1 MITEATINE
10 RYGQMAPVLDI
21 QNLSTH
27 IKLTSSVVQAVGNVD
42 LHIEAGETLGVVGE
56 SGCGK
61 SITGLSIMG
70 LLPPGGSIVNG
81 SVKLNDRELVGLKDE
96 ELRRIR
102 GNDIAMI
109 FQDPLTSLDPT
120 KTIGYQVGEP
130 VRLHR
135 NASKA
140 EALDRAVE
148 VLNLVGLPRP
158 KERLKDY
165 PHQLSGGL
173 RQRVMIAMA
182 LACEPK
188 LLIAD
193 EPTTALD
200 VTIQA
205 QILALLRDLKERLGM
220 AMLLITH
227 DMGVIA
233 GHADRVNVMYAGR
246 VVETAEAVNL
256 FDEMHHP
263 YTQALLASIPQLDQD
278 MNKALHAIPGLPPDL
293 AHLPEGCRF
302 AARCTRATDKCR
314 ADEPPLSGT
323 TFEHKFACWHPVD
336 GPLALALIGHE
347 GPDAASTGLVGSD
360 AESLDE
366 AAAGDKVGFVHDA
379 QLADSGAAGAAE
391 ADGAAGEASSSP
403 ETAAGAGGPVVVA
416 AGLVETPDGRL
427 EVAELPVEA
436 VANSNGVAP
445 LLELRNLV
453 KEFPVTSG
461 AILQRRVAAVHA
473 VSDVSFSVPAG
484 TTFGLVGESGCGK
497 TTIGKLIVALEK
509 PSSGSISVNGEDVSK
524 LHRSDLR
531 RKRRDLQLM
540 FQDPQSSLDPRMR
553 VGTIIAEPLSVQHLG
568 SKRAQRDRVFELLS
582 EVGLPRNAVERYPH
596 EFSGGQR
603 QRIGLARA
611 LTVNPRLIVADEPV
625 SALDVSIRAQ
635 VLNLMKRL
643 QATYGLTYVVIS
655 HDLAVVK
662 YMADQIG
669 VMYLGKL
676 VEMGSGED
684 IYERPAHPYTAGL
697 IATIPVPNPTLERA
711 KHGAAIK
718 GELPSPVNP
727 PSGCRFR
734 TRCQFAQERCAV
746 EEPKL
751 RSFGPDHVAACHFP
765 LQSPHGADA
774 DAPAMTSTGDSS
786 Q

>member
-1 MITEATINE
+1 
-10 RYGQMAPVLDI
+10 MAPVLEI
-21 QNLSTH
+21 ENLSTH

-42 LHIEAGETLGVVGE
+42 MRVDAGETLGIVGE

-61 SITGLSIMG
+61 SMTGLSIIG
-70 LLPPGGSIVNG
+70 LLPPGGSIVGG
-81 SVKLNDRELVGLKDE
+81 SVKLNGRELVGLKQE
-96 ELRRIR
+96 ELRRVR
-102 GNDIAMI
+102 GNEIAMI

-120 KTIGYQVGEP
+120 KTIGYQVAEP

-135 NASKA
+135 GASKP

-148 VLNLVGLPRP
+148 VLSLVGLPRP
-158 KERLKDY
+158 KERLSDY

-182 LACEPK
+182 LANEPK

-246 VVETAEAVNL
+246 VVETAEANEL
-256 FDEMHHP
+256 FTTMHHP

-278 MNKALHAIPGLPPDL
+278 AKKALHAIPGLPPDL
-293 AHLPEGCRF
+293 SHPPHGCRF
-302 AARCTRATDKCR
+302 AARCSRATDKCR
-314 ADEPPLSGT
+314 AEEPPLSGVSW
-323 TFEHKFACWHPVD
+323 EHRFACWHPVD
-336 GPLALALIGHE
+336 GPLALAVIGDA
-347 GPDAASTGLVGSD
+347 GPDAASTGLAAPDG
-360 AESLDE
+360 EIMTE
-366 AAAGDKVGFVHDA
+366 AAAGRAADFVADA
-379 QLADSGAAGAAE
+379 QLDDTPPTEAQGVQEAAPGVGAI
-391 ADGAAGEASSSP
+391 
-403 ETAAGAGGPVVVA
+403 VVA
-416 AGLVETPDGRL
+416 AGIEVTADGRL
-427 EVAELPVEA
+427 EVTERAVEA
-436 VANSNGVAP
+436 LGTDGRQADGAAP

-453 KEFPVTSG
+453 KEYPITSG
-461 AILQRRVAAVHA
+461 VLQRKVASVKA

-497 TTIGKLIVALEK
+497 TTIGKMIVALEK
-509 PSSGSISVNGEDVSK
+509 PNSGAVTLAGLNVSK
-524 LHRSDLR
+524 LHGAELR

-540 FQDPQSSLDPRMR
+540 FQDPHSSLDPRMR
-553 VGTIIAEPLSVQHLG
+553 VGSIIGEPLAVQHLG
-568 SKRAQRDRVFELLS
+568 SKRAQRDRVFELLT

-611 LTVNPRLIVADEPV
+611 LTLNPRLIVADEPV

-643 QATYGLTYVVIS
+643 QASHGLTYVVIS

-662 YMADQIG
+662 YMAERIG

-676 VEMGSGED
+676 VELGSAQD
-684 IYERPAHPYTAGL
+684 IYERAAHPYTAGL
-697 IATIPVPNPTLERA
+697 IATIPVPKPSVERA
-711 KHGAAIK
+711 KKGAAIR

-734 TRCQFAQERCAV
+734 TRCQFAQEICAA
-746 EEPKL
+746 EEPRL
-751 RSFGPDHVAACHFP
+751 RSFGPGHVAACHFP
-765 LQSPHGADA
+765 LQTPDGSAVST
-774 DAPAMTSTGDSS
+774 PAMTTA
-786 Q
+786 

>member
-1 MITEATINE
+1 
-10 RYGQMAPVLDI
+10 MALVLDI

-27 IKLTSSVVQAVGNVD
+27 IKLTSSVVQAVGNID
-42 LHIEAGETLGVVGE
+42 LQIEAGETLGIVGE

-61 SITGLSIMG
+61 SMTGLSIMG

-81 SVKLNDRELVGLKDE
+81 SIKLDGRELVGLKQED
-96 ELRRIR
+96 LRRLR
-102 GNDIAMI
+102 GNEVAMI

-120 KTIGYQVGEP
+120 KSIGYQVSEP

-135 NASKA
+135 GASKS

-148 VLNLVGLPRP
+148 VLGLVGLPRP
-158 KERLKDY
+158 KERLSDY

-205 QILALLRDLKERLGM
+205 QILTLLKDLKDRLGM

-246 VVETAEAVNL
+246 VVETAEAATL
-256 FDEMHHP
+256 FDHMHHP

-278 MNKALHAIPGLPPDL
+278 ARKALHAIPGLPPDL
-293 AHLPEGCRF
+293 SHPPQGCRF
-302 AARCTRATDKCR
+302 AARCTRASEKCV
-314 ADEPPLSGT
+314 AEEPSLAGK
-323 TFEHKFACWHPVD
+323 TFDHRFSCWHPVD
-336 GPLALALIGHE
+336 GPLTLAIIGVG
-347 GPDAASTGLVGSD
+347 GPDAVSTGLVTADSVSMD
-360 AESLDE
+360 Q
-366 AAAGDKVGFVHDA
+366 AAAGDKVGLVADA
-379 QLADSGAAGAAE
+379 PLPDAAQEQQQEQEWETAVGAT
-391 ADGAAGEASSSP
+391 ADGT
-403 ETAAGAGGPVVVA
+403 ETPAEPAVVEEVVVVA
-416 AGLVETPDGRL
+416 AGLEVTEDGRL
-427 EVAELPVEA
+427 EVAERKIEVKA
-436 VANSNGVAP
+436 ANGNGAAP
-445 LLELRNLV
+445 LLELHNLV
-453 KEFPVTSG
+453 KEFPITAG
-461 AILQRRVAAVHA
+461 AILQRKVASVKA
-473 VSDVSFSVPAG
+473 VSDVSFAVPAG

-509 PSSGSISVNGEDVSK
+509 PSSGEITLNGEDVSK
-524 LHRSDLR
+524 LHRADLR

-553 VGTIIAEPLSVQHLG
+553 VGTIIAEPLAVQHLG
-568 SKRAQRDRVFELLS
+568 SKKAQRDRVFELLS

-611 LTVNPRLIVADEPV
+611 LTVNPKLIVADEPV

-643 QATYGLTYVVIS
+643 QASHGLTYVVIS

-662 YMADQIG
+662 YMADRIG

-676 VEMGSGED
+676 VELGSGDD
-684 IYERPAHPYTAGL
+684 IYERAAHPYTAGL
-697 IATIPVPNPTLERA
+697 LATIPVPNPTLERA
-711 KHGAAIK
+711 KTGAAIK

-734 TRCQFAQERCAV
+734 TRCQFAQERCAA
-746 EEPKL
+746 EEPPL
-751 RSFGPDHVAACHFP
+751 RSFGPGHLAACHFP
-765 LQSPHGADA
+765 LQTPDGAA
-774 DAPAMTSTGDSS
+774 VGTSVMTAAGLSGSAPSV
-786 Q
+786 

>member
-1 MITEATINE
+1 
-10 RYGQMAPVLDI
+10 MAPVLDI

-42 LHIEAGETLGVVGE
+42 MQIDAGETLGVVGE

-61 SITGLSIMG
+61 SMTGLSIMG

-81 SVKLNDRELVGLKDE
+81 SVKLDGRELVGLKDE
-96 ELRRIR
+96 ELRRLR
-102 GNDIAMI
+102 GNEIAMI

-120 KTIGYQVGEP
+120 KSLGYQVSEP

-135 NASKA
+135 GASKA

-148 VLNLVGLPRP
+148 VLGLVGLPRP
-158 KERLKDY
+158 KERLSDY

-205 QILALLRDLKERLGM
+205 QILALLKDLKDRLGM

-233 GHADRVNVMYAGR
+233 GNADRVNVMYAGR
-246 VVETAEAVNL
+246 VVETAEAATL
-256 FDEMHHP
+256 FEDMHHP
-263 YTQALLASIPQLDQD
+263 YTQALLASIPQLHQD
-278 MNKALHAIPGLPPDL
+278 ARKALHAIPGLPPDL
-293 AHLPEGCRF
+293 AHLPQGCRF
-302 AARCTRATDKCR
+302 AARCPRATDKCR
-314 ADEPPLSGT
+314 AEEPPLSGK
-323 TFEHKFACWHPVD
+323 TFDHRFACWHPVD
-336 GPLALALIGHE
+336 GPLVLTVIGGA
-347 GPDAASTGLVGSD
+347 GPDAVSTGLAAPD
-360 AESLDE
+360 AVSMKE
-366 AAAGDKVGFVHDA
+366 AAGDGAGLVADA
-379 QLADSGAAGAAE
+379 QLAGTPLADAPQTAQETQEPAPEPAVSGA
-391 ADGAAGEASSSP
+391 
-403 ETAAGAGGPVVVA
+403 VMVVA
-416 AGLVETPDGRL
+416 AGLEVTADGRL
-427 EVAELPVEA
+427 EVTERKVEVTA
-436 VANSNGVAP
+436 ADGSGVAP
-445 LLELRNLV
+445 LLELHHLV
-453 KEFPVTSG
+453 KEFPITSG
-461 AILQRRVAAVHA
+461 AILQRKVASVKA
-473 VSDVSFSVPAG
+473 VSDVSFAVPAG

-509 PSSGSISVNGEDVSK
+509 PSAGAITLNGEDVSK
-524 LHRSDLR
+524 LRGADLR

-553 VGTIIAEPLSVQHLG
+553 VGTIIAEPLAVQRLG
-568 SKRAQRDRVFELLS
+568 SKRAQRDRVFELLG

-643 QATYGLTYVVIS
+643 QASHGLTYIVIS

-662 YMADQIG
+662 YMADRIG
-669 VMYLGKL
+669 VMYLGKM
-676 VEMGSGED
+676 VELGSGED
-684 IYERPAHPYTAGL
+684 IYQRAAHPYTAGL
-697 IATIPVPNPTLERA
+697 LATIPVPDPTTERA
-711 KHGAAIK
+711 KSGAGIK

-734 TRCQFAQERCAV
+734 TRCPFAQERCAA
-746 EEPKL
+746 EEPQL
-751 RSFGPDHVAACHFP
+751 RSFGPGHLAACHFP
-765 LQSPHGADA
+765 LQTPDGSAAGTSVMTAAGLSGESPS
-774 DAPAMTSTGDSS
+774 P
-786 Q
+786 

>member
-1 MITEATINE
+1 
-10 RYGQMAPVLDI
+10 MAPVLEI
-21 QNLSTH
+21 ENLSTH
-27 IKLTSSVVQAVGNVD
+27 IKLTNSVVQAVGNIDMRV
-42 LHIEAGETLGVVGE
+42 EAGETLGIVGE

-61 SITGLSIMG
+61 SMTGLSIMG
-70 LLPPGGSIVNG
+70 LLPPGGSIIGG
-81 SVKLNDRELVGLKDE
+81 SIKLDGRELVGLRQE
-96 ELRRIR
+96 ELRQVR
-102 GNDIAMI
+102 GNEIAMI

-120 KTIGYQVGEP
+120 KTIGYQVAEP

-135 NASKA
+135 GVSKSA
-140 EALDRAVE
+140 ALDRAVE
-148 VLNLVGLPRP
+148 VLSLVGLPKP
-158 KERLKDY
+158 KERLEDY

-182 LACEPK
+182 LANEPK

-246 VVETAEAVNL
+246 VVETAEVRQL
-256 FDEMHHP
+256 FSEMHHP

-278 MNKALHAIPGLPPDL
+278 ASKALHAIPGLPPDL
-293 AHLPEGCRF
+293 SHPPQGCRF
-302 AARCTRATDKCR
+302 AARCYRASDKCR
-314 ADEPPLSGT
+314 TEEPSLSGKT
-323 TFEHKFACWHPVD
+323 YEHRFSCWHPVD
-336 GPLALALIGHE
+336 GPLALAEIGAS
-347 GPDAASTGLVGSD
+347 GPDAASTGLAGSHT
-360 AESLDE
+360 ESMRE
-366 AAAGDKVGFVHDA
+366 ASAGDKVGLVDDVP
-379 QLADSGAAGAAE
+379 LAGIAPASGAVPE
-391 ADGAAGEASSSP
+391 APEETQEVEAI
-403 ETAAGAGGPVVVA
+403 VVA
-416 AGLVETPDGRL
+416 AGLEVTADGRI
-427 EVAELPVEA
+427 EVAARRVEA
-436 VANSNGVAP
+436 VAATGNGAPP
-445 LLELRNLV
+445 LLELRHLV
-453 KEFPVTSG
+453 KEFPITSG
-461 AILQRRVAAVHA
+461 VLQRKVGAVHA

-497 TTIGKLIVALEK
+497 TTIGKVIVALEK
-509 PSSGSISVNGEDVSK
+509 PNSGSVTLGDVDVSK
-524 LHRSDLR
+524 LSGGELR

-540 FQDPQSSLDPRMR
+540 FQDPHSSLDPRMR
-553 VGTIIAEPLSVQHLG
+553 VGAIIGEPLAIQNMG
-568 SKRAQRDRVFELLS
+568 SKRAQQDRVFELLS

-611 LTVNPRLIVADEPV
+611 LTLNPRLIVADEPV

-643 QATYGLTYVVIS
+643 QASHGLTYVVIS

-662 YMADQIG
+662 YMADRIG

-676 VEMGSGED
+676 VEVGSGQD
-684 IYERPAHPYTAGL
+684 IYERAAHPYTAGL
-697 IATIPVPNPTLERA
+697 IATIPVPKPSLERS
-711 KHGAAIK
+711 KKGAAIR

-734 TRCQFAQERCAV
+734 TRCQFAQEICAA
-746 EEPKL
+746 EEPLL
-751 RSFGPDHVAACHFP
+751 RSFGPGHEAACHFP
-765 LQSPHGADA
+765 LQTPDNSAVST
-774 DAPAMTSTGDSS
+774 PAMTTA
-786 Q
+786 

>member
-1 MITEATINE
+1 
-10 RYGQMAPVLDI
+10 MAPVLDI

-42 LHIEAGETLGVVGE
+42 MHIDAGETLGIVGE

-61 SITGLSIMG
+61 SMTGLSIMG

-81 SVKLNDRELVGLKDE
+81 SIKLEGRELVGLKEE

-102 GNDIAMI
+102 GNEVAMI

-120 KTIGYQVGEP
+120 KTIGYQVAEP

-135 NASKA
+135 NASKS

-148 VLNLVGLPRP
+148 VLSLVGLPRP
-158 KERLKDY
+158 KERLSDY

-182 LACEPK
+182 LACDPK

-205 QILALLRDLKERLGM
+205 QILTLLKDLKDRLGM

-246 VVETAEAVNL
+246 VVETADAAIL
-256 FDEMHHP
+256 FEEMHHP
-263 YTQALLASIPQLDQD
+263 YTQALLASIPQLHQD
-278 MNKALHAIPGLPPDL
+278 ARKALHAIPGLPPDL
-293 AHLPEGCRF
+293 AHPPQGCRF
-302 AARCTRATDKCR
+302 AARCSRATEKCR
-314 ADEPPLSGT
+314 EEEPSLSGK
-323 TFEHKFACWHPVD
+323 TFEHRFSCWHPVD
-336 GPLALALIGHE
+336 GPLVLTVIGQG
-347 GPDAASTGLVGSD
+347 GPDAVSTGLVTSD
-360 AESLDE
+360 AESMNQ
-366 AAAGDKVGFVHDA
+366 AAAGDKAGLVADTP
-379 QLADSGAAGAAE
+379 LAG
-391 ADGAAGEASSSP
+391 GEAADAVSGETGDLEP
-403 ETAAGAGGPVVVA
+403 ESESEQLTVIA
-416 AGLVETPDGRL
+416 AGLTQTADGRL
-427 EVAELPVEA
+427 EITEQRVE
-436 VANSNGVAP
+436 VSVQSNGAAAP

-461 AILQRRVAAVHA
+461 AILQRKVASVHA
-473 VSDVSFSVPAG
+473 VSDVSFAVPAG

-524 LHRSDLR
+524 LHRADLR

-553 VGTIIAEPLSVQHLG
+553 VGTIIAEPLAVQHLG
-568 SKRAQRDRVFELLS
+568 SKRAQRDRVYELLS

-643 QATYGLTYVVIS
+643 QASHGLTYVVIS

-662 YMADQIG
+662 YMADRIG

-676 VEMGSGED
+676 VEMGSGDD
-684 IYERPAHPYTAGL
+684 IYERAAHPYTAGL
-697 IATIPVPNPTLERA
+697 VATIPVPDPTLERA
-711 KHGAAIK
+711 KTGAAIK

-734 TRCQFAQERCAV
+734 TRCQFAQERCAA
-746 EEPKL
+746 EEPPL
-751 RSFGPDHVAACHFP
+751 RSFGPGHVAACHFP
-765 LQSPHGADA
+765 LQTPDGATVGTSAMIAAGRSGDP
-774 DAPAMTSTGDSS
+774 AP
-786 Q
+786 

>member
-1 MITEATINE
+1 
-10 RYGQMAPVLDI
+10 MAPVLDI
-21 QNLSTH
+21 QDLSTH
-27 IKLTSSVVQAVGNVD
+27 IKLTSSVVQAVGNID
-42 LHIEAGETLGVVGE
+42 LHVDAGETLGIVGE

-61 SITGLSIMG
+61 SMTGLSIMG
-70 LLPPGGSIVNG
+70 LLPPGGSIVGG

-96 ELRRIR
+96 DLRKVR
-102 GNDIAMI
+102 GNEIAMI

-120 KTIGYQVGEP
+120 KTIGYQVSEP

-135 NASKA
+135 GASKA
-140 EALDRAVE
+140 AAMDRAVE
-148 VLNLVGLPRP
+148 VLSLVGLPRP
-158 KERLKDY
+158 KERLSDY

-205 QILALLRDLKERLGM
+205 QILALLRDLKDRLGM

-246 VVETAEAVNL
+246 VVETAEAGTL
-256 FDEMHHP
+256 FTEMHHP
-263 YTQALLASIPQLDQD
+263 YTQALLASIPQLKQD
-278 MNKALHAIPGLPPDL
+278 ARKALHAIPGLPPDL
-293 AHLPEGCRF
+293 AHPPQGCRF
-302 AARCTRATDKCR
+302 AARCSRATEKCV
-314 ADEPPLSGT
+314 AEEPSLAGK
-323 TFEHKFACWHPVD
+323 TFEHRFSCWHPVD
-336 GPLALALIGHE
+336 GPLALAVIGQA
-347 GPDAASTGLVGSD
+347 GPDAESTGLGTSD
-360 AESLDE
+360 AESVKQATESDE
-366 AAAGDKVGFVHDA
+366 AGYAINAVPDA
-379 QLADSGAAGAAE
+379 VLSDAGAAE
-391 ADGAAGEASSSP
+391 ADTGAPA
-403 ETAAGAGGPVVVA
+403 VVA
-416 AGLVETPDGRL
+416 AGLEVTADGRL
-427 EVAELPVEA
+427 EVTEREVEA
-436 VANSNGVAP
+436 ATNGDGAAGSAP
-445 LLELRNLV
+445 LLDIRNLV
-453 KEFPVTSG
+453 KEYPITSG
-461 AILQRRVAAVHA
+461 AILQRKVASVKA
-473 VSDVSFSVPAG
+473 VSGVSFSVPPG

-497 TTIGKLIVALEK
+497 TTIGKMIVALER
-509 PSSGSISVNGEDVSK
+509 PNSGAITLGGVEVSK
-524 LHRSDLR
+524 LRGAELR

-540 FQDPQSSLDPRMR
+540 FQDPHSSLDPRMR
-553 VGTIIAEPLSVQHLG
+553 VGTIIGEPLAVQRLG
-568 SKRAQRDRVFELLS
+568 NRRAQRERVFELLT

-611 LTVNPRLIVADEPV
+611 LTLNPRLIVADEPV

-643 QATYGLTYVVIS
+643 QASHGLTYVVIS

-662 YMADQIG
+662 YMAERIG

-676 VEMGSGED
+676 VEVGSGQD
-684 IYERPAHPYTAGL
+684 IYERAAHPYTAGL
-697 IATIPVPNPTLERA
+697 IATIPLPEPSAERA
-711 KHGAAIK
+711 KQGAAIR

-734 TRCQFAQERCAV
+734 TRCQFAQELCAHQ
-746 EEPKL
+746 EPKL
-751 RSFGPDHVAACHFP
+751 RSFGPGHMAACHFP
-765 LQSPHGADA
+765 LQSPDGAD
-774 DAPAMTSTGDSS
+774 DDTPAMTTAG
-786 Q
+786 

>member
-1 MITEATINE
+1 
-10 RYGQMAPVLDI
+10 MAPVLDI

-42 LHIEAGETLGVVGE
+42 LQVDAGETLGVVGE

-61 SITGLSIMG
+61 SMTGLSIMG

-81 SVKLNDRELVGLKDE
+81 SIKLDGRELVGLKDD

-102 GNDIAMI
+102 GNEIAMI

-135 NASKA
+135 GASKS

-148 VLNLVGLPRP
+148 VLSLVGLPRP

-205 QILALLRDLKERLGM
+205 QILALLKDLKERLGM

-246 VVETAEAVNL
+246 VVETADAAIL

-263 YTQALLASIPQLDQD
+263 YTQALLASIPQLNQD
-278 MNKALHAIPGLPPDL
+278 AKKALHAIPGLPPDL
-293 AHLPEGCRF
+293 AHPPQGCRF

-314 ADEPPLSGT
+314 AEEPPLAGK
-323 TFEHKFACWHPVD
+323 TFDHKFSCWHPVD
-336 GPLALALIGHE
+336 GPLELVVMGFG
-347 GPDAASTGLVGSD
+347 GPDAASTGLGGSD
-360 AESLDE
+360 AASLDQ
-366 AAAGDKVGFVHDA
+366 AAAGDKIGFVHDA
-379 QLADSGAAGAAE
+379 QLGDTGQVTSG
-391 ADGAAGEASSSP
+391 SP
-403 ETAAGAGGPVVVA
+403 EVQTGPGVIA
-416 AGLVETPDGRL
+416 AGLKETADGRL
-427 EVAELPVEA
+427 EVAEVKLEA
-436 VANSNGVAP
+436 NGNGVVP

-453 KEFPVTSG
+453 KEFPVTAG
-461 AILQRRVAAVHA
+461 AILQRKVAAVHA

-497 TTIGKLIVALEK
+497 TTIGKLIVALER
-509 PSSGSISVNGEDVSK
+509 PNSGSITINGEDVAT
-524 LHRSDLR
+524 LHRADLR

-553 VGTIIAEPLSVQHLG
+553 VGTIIAEPLAVQHIG

-611 LTVNPRLIVADEPV
+611 LTVNPKLIVADEPV

-643 QATYGLTYVVIS
+643 QASYGLTYVVIS

-676 VEMGSGED
+676 VEMGSGQD
-684 IYERPAHPYTAGL
+684 IYERAAHPYTAGL
-697 IATIPVPNPTLERA
+697 IATIPVPDPTLERA
-711 KHGAAIK
+711 KTGAAIR

-734 TRCQFAQERCAV
+734 TRCQFAQERCAA

-751 RSFGPDHVAACHFP
+751 RSFGPGHVAACHFP
-765 LQSPHGADA
+765 LQSAYSADA
-774 DAPAMTSTGDSS
+774 DAPAMTSTGDPSV
-786 Q
+786 

>member
-1 MITEATINE
+1 M
-10 RYGQMAPVLDI
+10 
-21 QNLSTH
+21 
-27 IKLTSSVVQAVGNVD
+27 
-42 LHIEAGETLGVVGE
+42 
-56 SGCGK
+56 
-61 SITGLSIMG
+61 
-70 LLPPGGSIVNG
+70 
-81 SVKLNDRELVGLKDE
+81 
-96 ELRRIR
+96 RRIR
-102 GNDIAMI
+102 GNEIAMI

-130 VRLHR
+130 VRLHKG
-135 NASKA
+135 ASKQ

-148 VLNLVGLPRP
+148 VLALVGLPRP

-182 LACEPK
+182 LANSPK

-246 VVETAEAVNL
+246 VVETAEAATL
-256 FDEMHHP
+256 FEEMHHP
-263 YTQALLASIPQLDQD
+263 YTQALLASIPQLHQDQK
-278 MNKALHAIPGLPPDL
+278 KALHAIPGLPPDL
-293 AHLPEGCRF
+293 AHPPQGCRF
-302 AARCTRATDKCR
+302 AARCFRATDKCR
-314 ADEPPLSGT
+314 AEEPSLSGK
-323 TFEHKFACWHPVD
+323 TFEHRFSCWHPVD
-336 GPLALALIGHE
+336 GPLTLSVIGKT
-347 GPDAASTGLVGSD
+347 GPDAASTGLTSSD
-360 AESLDE
+360 ATSMNE
-366 AAAGDKVGFVHDA
+366 AAAGDKSGFVADASVADA
-379 QLADSGAAGAAE
+379 QTADAGRTDEDASPATVQTPE
-391 ADGAAGEASSSP
+391 PVLTDDEASPAVQTP
-403 ETAAGAGGPVVVA
+403 EPVIERVVVA
-416 AGLVETPDGRL
+416 AGLTETADGRL
-427 EVAELPVEA
+427 EVTESRVEEL
-436 VANSNGVAP
+436 VASNGNGIAP
-445 LLELRNLV
+445 LLELHNLV
-453 KEFPVTSG
+453 KEFPVTAG
-461 AILQRRVAAVHA
+461 AILQRKVAAVHA
-473 VSDVSFSVPAG
+473 VSDVSFAVPAG

-509 PSSGSISVNGEDVSK
+509 PSSGSIAVNGEDVSK
-524 LHRSDLR
+524 LHGADLR

-568 SKRAQRDRVFELLS
+568 SKRAQRERVFELLG
-582 EVGLPRNAVERYPH
+582 EVGLPQNAVERYPH

-643 QATYGLTYVVIS
+643 QATHGLTYVVIS

-662 YMADQIG
+662 YMADRIG

-676 VEMGSGED
+676 VELGSGDD
-684 IYERPAHPYTAGL
+684 IYERAAHPYTAGL
-697 IATIPVPNPTLERA
+697 IATIPVPDPTMERA
-711 KHGAAIK
+711 KKGVGIK

-734 TRCQFAQERCAV
+734 TRCQYAQELCAV
-746 EEPKL
+746 EEPPL
-751 RSFGPDHVAACHFP
+751 RSFGPGHVAACHFP
-765 LQSPHGADA
+765 LQTPDGAVVG
-774 DAPAMTSTGDSS
+774 TSSMIAAGRSGDSPV
-786 Q
+786 

>member
-1 MITEATINE
+1 
-10 RYGQMAPVLDI
+10 MAPVLDI
-21 QNLSTH
+21 QDLSTH
-27 IKLTSSVVQAVGNVD
+27 IKLTSSVVQAVGNID
-42 LHIEAGETLGVVGE
+42 LHVEAGETLGIVGE

-61 SITGLSIMG
+61 SMTGLSIMG
-70 LLPPGGSIVNG
+70 LLPPGGSIVGG
-81 SVKLNDRELVGLKDE
+81 SIKLNDRELVGLKDE
-96 ELRRIR
+96 EMRRVR
-102 GNDIAMI
+102 GNEISMI

-120 KTIGYQVGEP
+120 KTIGYQVSEP

-135 NASKA
+135 GASKA
-140 EALDRAVE
+140 AALHRAVE
-148 VLNLVGLPRP
+148 VLSLVGLPRP
-158 KERLKDY
+158 KERLSDY

-205 QILALLRDLKERLGM
+205 QILTLLKDLKDRLGM

-246 VVETAEAVNL
+246 VVETAEAGEL
-256 FDEMHHP
+256 FTEMHHP
-263 YTQALLASIPQLDQD
+263 YTQALLASIPQLKQD
-278 MNKALHAIPGLPPDL
+278 AAKALHAIPGLPPDL
-293 AHLPEGCRF
+293 TRPPQGCRF
-302 AARCTRATDKCR
+302 AARCPRASDKCR
-314 ADEPPLSGT
+314 TEEPPLAGRTS
-323 TFEHKFACWHPVD
+323 EHRFACWHPVD
-336 GPLALALIGHE
+336 GPLVLTLIGE
-347 GPDAASTGLVGSD
+347 RGPDAESTGLAASD
-360 AESLDE
+360 AESMAE
-366 AAAGDKVGFVHDA
+366 AAAADEYGNLTDAPLPDADDA
-379 QLADSGAAGAAE
+379 QDQAM
-391 ADGAAGEASSSP
+391 P
-403 ETAAGAGGPVVVA
+403 ELVVA
-416 AGLVETPDGRL
+416 AGLEVTADGRL
-427 EVAELPVEA
+427 EVTEREVEP
-436 VANSNGVAP
+436 SEDNGNGTAP
-445 LLELRNLV
+445 LLDIRNLV
-453 KEFPVTSG
+453 KEYPITSG
-461 AILQRRVAAVHA
+461 AVLRRKVAAVHA

-497 TTIGKLIVALEK
+497 TTIGKMIVALER
-509 PSSGSISVNGEDVSK
+509 PNSGAVTLGGVDMSK
-524 LHRSDLR
+524 LRGGELR

-540 FQDPQSSLDPRMR
+540 FQDPHSSLDPRMR
-553 VGTIIAEPLSVQHLG
+553 VGTIIGEPLAVQRLG
-568 SKRAQRDRVFELLS
+568 SKRAQRDRVFELLT

-611 LTVNPRLIVADEPV
+611 LTLNPRLIVADEPV

-643 QATYGLTYVVIS
+643 QASHGLTYVVIS

-662 YMADQIG
+662 YMAERIG

-676 VEMGSGED
+676 VEIGSAQD

-697 IATIPVPNPTLERA
+697 IATIPVPDPAAELA
-711 KHGAAIK
+711 KQGAAIK

-734 TRCQFAQERCAV
+734 TRCQFAQERCAA
-746 EEPKL
+746 EEPVL
-751 RSFGPDHVAACHFP
+751 RSFGPGHMAACHFP
-765 LQSPHGADA
+765 LQNPVGAEA
-774 DAPAMTSTGDSS
+774 DTPAMTSAGGEAGR
-786 Q
+786 

>member
-1 MITEATINE
+1 
-10 RYGQMAPVLDI
+10 MAPVLDI

-42 LHIEAGETLGVVGE
+42 LQIDAGETLGVVGE

-61 SITGLSIMG
+61 SMTGLSIMG

-81 SVKLNDRELVGLKDE
+81 SIKLDGRELVGIKPD
-96 ELRRIR
+96 ELRQVR
-102 GNDIAMI
+102 GNEIAMI

-135 NASKA
+135 GASRS

-148 VLNLVGLPRP
+148 VLALVGLPRP

-205 QILALLRDLKERLGM
+205 QILALLKELKERLGM

-246 VVETAEAVNL
+246 VVETAEAATL

-263 YTQALLASIPQLDQD
+263 YTQALLASIPQLNQD
-278 MNKALHAIPGLPPDL
+278 ARKALHAIPGLPPDL
-293 AHLPEGCRF
+293 AHPPEGCRF

-314 ADEPPLSGT
+314 SEEPPLAGK
-323 TFEHKFACWHPVD
+323 TFDHKFSCWHPVD
-336 GPLALALIGHE
+336 GPLELVVIGQG

-366 AAAGDKVGFVHDA
+366 ATASDKIHFVHDA
-379 QLADSGAAGAAE
+379 QLSADTG
-391 ADGAAGEASSSP
+391 AGEAAELTSTSP
-403 ETAAGAGGPVVVA
+403 QPGAGEHVGIA
-416 AGLVETPDGRL
+416 AGLTETADGRL
-427 EVAELPVEA
+427 EVVELPVEA
-436 VANSNGVAP
+436 VANGNGAAP

-453 KEFPVTSG
+453 KEFPVTAG
-461 AILQRRVAAVHA
+461 AILQRKVAAVHA
-473 VSDVSFSVPAG
+473 VSDVSFSVAGG

-497 TTIGKLIVALEK
+497 TTIGKLIVALER
-509 PSSGSISVNGEDVSK
+509 PNSGSIMVNGEDVST
-524 LHRSDLR
+524 LRRGDLR

-553 VGTIIAEPLSVQHLG
+553 VGAIIAEPLAVQHLG
-568 SKRAQRDRVFELLS
+568 SKRAQRDRVFELLG
-582 EVGLPRNAVERYPH
+582 EVGLPQNAVERYPH

-611 LTVNPRLIVADEPV
+611 LTVNPKLIVADEPV

-676 VEMGSGED
+676 VEMGAADD
-684 IYERPAHPYTAGL
+684 IYERAAHPYTAGL
-697 IATIPVPNPTLERA
+697 IATIPVPDPTLERA
-711 KHGAAIK
+711 KTGAAIR

-734 TRCQFAQERCAV
+734 TRCQFAQERCAA

-751 RSFGPDHVAACHFP
+751 RSFGPGHVAACHFP
-765 LQSPHGADA
+765 LQSPSGTDA
-774 DAPAMTSTGDSS
+774 DAPAMTSTGDPSL
-786 Q
+786 

>member
-1 MITEATINE
+1 
-10 RYGQMAPVLDI
+10 MALVLDI

-42 LHIEAGETLGVVGE
+42 LQIEAGETLGIVGE

-61 SITGLSIMG
+61 SMTGLSIMG

-81 SVKLNDRELVGLKDE
+81 SIKLDGRELVGLKQED
-96 ELRRIR
+96 LRRLR
-102 GNDIAMI
+102 GNEVAMI

-120 KTIGYQVGEP
+120 KSIGYQVSEP

-135 NASKA
+135 GASKA

-148 VLNLVGLPRP
+148 VLGLVGLPRP
-158 KERLKDY
+158 KERLSDY

-205 QILALLRDLKERLGM
+205 QILTLLKDLKDRLGM

-246 VVETAEAVNL
+246 VVETAEAATL
-256 FDEMHHP
+256 FDHMHHP

-278 MNKALHAIPGLPPDL
+278 ARKALHAIPGLPPDL
-293 AHLPEGCRF
+293 SHPPQGCRF
-302 AARCTRATDKCR
+302 AARCTRASEKCV
-314 ADEPPLSGT
+314 AEEPSLAGK
-323 TFEHKFACWHPVD
+323 TFDHRFSCWHPVD
-336 GPLALALIGHE
+336 GPLALVLIGE
-347 GPDAASTGLVGSD
+347 GGPDALSTGLVTADSVSMD
-360 AESLDE
+360 Q
-366 AAAGDKVGFVHDA
+366 AAAGDRIGFVADA
-379 QLADSGAAGAAE
+379 PLPDAAQEQQQEQGW
-391 ADGAAGEASSSP
+391 
-403 ETAAGAGGPVVVA
+403 ETAVGATAGDTATPAEPVVVEEVVVVA
-416 AGLVETPDGRL
+416 AGLEVTEDGRL
-427 EVAELPVEA
+427 EVAARKIA
-436 VANSNGVAP
+436 VAGANGNGAAP
-445 LLELRNLV
+445 LLELTNLV
-453 KEFPVTSG
+453 KEFPITAG
-461 AILQRRVAAVHA
+461 AILQRKVASVKA
-473 VSDVSFSVPAG
+473 VSDVSFAVPAG

-509 PSSGSISVNGEDVSK
+509 PSSGAISLNGEDVSK
-524 LHRSDLR
+524 LHRADLR

-553 VGTIIAEPLSVQHLG
+553 VGTIIAEPLAVQHLG
-568 SKRAQRDRVFELLS
+568 SKKAQRDRVFELLS

-611 LTVNPRLIVADEPV
+611 LTVNPKLIVADEPV

-643 QATYGLTYVVIS
+643 QASHGLTYVVIS

-662 YMADQIG
+662 YMADRIG

-676 VEMGSGED
+676 VELGSGDD
-684 IYERPAHPYTAGL
+684 IYERAAHPYTAGL
-697 IATIPVPNPTLERA
+697 LATIPVPNPTLERA
-711 KHGAAIK
+711 KTGAAIK

-734 TRCQFAQERCAV
+734 TRCQFAQERCAA
-746 EEPKL
+746 EEPPL
-751 RSFGPDHVAACHFP
+751 RSFGPGHLAACHFP
-765 LQSPHGADA
+765 LQTPDGAA
-774 DAPAMTSTGDSS
+774 VGTSVMTAAGLSGSAPSV
-786 Q
+786 